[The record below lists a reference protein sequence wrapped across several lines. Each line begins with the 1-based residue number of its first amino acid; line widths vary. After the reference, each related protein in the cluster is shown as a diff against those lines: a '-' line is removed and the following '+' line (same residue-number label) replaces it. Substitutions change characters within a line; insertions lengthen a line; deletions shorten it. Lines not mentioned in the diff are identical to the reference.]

1 MYIYRGIKPSF
12 ATVQTMLNQCEY
24 KCEATDR
31 VLIQPTTKQMETQ
44 QVSTPID
51 GAHDTNES
59 SHWNEIF
66 HHRQ

>member
-1 MYIYRGIKPSF
+1 
-12 ATVQTMLNQCEY
+12 MLNQCEY

-31 VLIQPTTKQMETQ
+31 VLIQPTPKQMETQ